1 MIGKG
6 RLSPRLRGRLTGRS
20 RGRERA
26 WRDLPGWIWILLL
39 AALIVQPVSLRYLD
53 DGVKAPYRPL
63 TEPEDE
69 AFYRALAPGSSRLL
83 AALLLLRLQLHDD
96 QKGRQYS
103 YRHLDYDRL
112 SRWLLTLYRL
122 NPDSDY
128 PGFLASRVYGQVG
141 DPPRVRRMID
151 VIEELFKT
159 DPQRH
164 WRRMTEAVLLAK
176 HELKDLDLALALAR
190 QVAALPDTID
200 MPRWARDMEL
210 IALDDLGRD
219 EDALRLIAS
228 ELTSA
233 KNLDADERRFL
244 QSRLLKL
251 QQELSEYGHL
261 PAPSPQQGVEKP

>member
-1 MIGKG
+1 MIGLG
-6 RLSPRLRGRLTGRS
+6 RARGTERS
-20 RGRERA
+20 
-26 WRDLPGWIWILLL
+26 WRDLPVWIRVLLL
-39 AALIVQPVSLRYLD
+39 AALILQPLSLQQQKRSA
-53 DGVKAPYRPL
+53 KAPWRPL
-63 TEPEDE
+63 PEPLDVEV
-69 AFYRALAPGSSRLL
+69 YRALAPGSSRLL

-112 SRWLLTLYRL
+112 ARWLLTLYRL

-128 PGFLASRVYGQVG
+128 PGFLASRVYGQVK
-141 DPPRVRRMID
+141 DPQRVRRMIE
-151 VIEELFKT
+151 VIEELLRR

-176 HELKDLDLALALAR
+176 HQLGDLDLALSLAA
-190 QVAALPDTID
+190 QVAELPHTVD
-200 MPRWARDMEL
+200 MPRWARDMKL

-219 EDALRLIAS
+219 QDALRLIAS

-251 QQELSEYGHL
+251 QQELSESGQL
-261 PAPSPQQGVEKP
+261 PAPLPEKTPGKR